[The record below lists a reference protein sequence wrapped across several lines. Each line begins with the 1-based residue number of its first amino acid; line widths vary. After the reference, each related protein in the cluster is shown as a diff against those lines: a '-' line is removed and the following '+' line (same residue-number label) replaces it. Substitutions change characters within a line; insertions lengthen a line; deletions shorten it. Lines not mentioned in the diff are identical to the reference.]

1 MRNKGSPN
9 PRRRLHILRD
19 VISKPDPINNNYSQF
34 NSNKQ
39 YLNIKARVR
48 NVVNEP
54 EAEPKKIGNTGKLS
68 SQGHQSNVIT
78 KNNNWTSNTVGLSPI
93 NDVSKKQPEKMFKRV
108 SVKN

>member
-19 VISKPDPINNNYSQF
+19 AISKPDPINNNYSQF

-39 YLNIKARVR
+39 YLNIKARVK

-54 EAEPKKIGNTGKLS
+54 EVEFKKIGNTGKLS

-78 KNNNWTSNTVGLSPI
+78 KNNNWTSNPVGLSPI